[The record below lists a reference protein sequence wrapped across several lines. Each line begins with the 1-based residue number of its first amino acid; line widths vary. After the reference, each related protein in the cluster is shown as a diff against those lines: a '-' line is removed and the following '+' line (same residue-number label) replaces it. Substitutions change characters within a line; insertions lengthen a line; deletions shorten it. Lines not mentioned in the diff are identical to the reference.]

1 MADGPRCQRRK
12 QTKPRR
18 NNVRGFSKVSEAP
31 SDSDD
36 EDKLHIVEEDSILDT
51 PEEKPTVFEL
61 TAAQQLHNGHALN
74 DGSLGP
80 DALIQEIRVKEECIT
95 DEEDEGGQVTW
106 QGKRG
111 VICPSI
117 PEEEHSTPDKGVHDE
132 NGTSDEFSQL
142 HSCPYCSRGYKRHTS
157 LKEHIKLR
165 HEKNKDDF
173 SCSLCSYT
181 FTYRT
186 QLDRHMNAHKNGREQ
201 RMISHSGGNRKF
213 KCTECSKAFKYK
225 HHLKEH
231 LRIHSGEKPYEC
243 SNCKKRFSHSGSY
256 SSHISSKKCV
266 AIPPAVNG
274 LSHTPGVKAALTLT
288 HPTRILLR
296 EKVDIDNKPSEEQLP
311 PKKIK
316 EEPDEHELKPLRTSP
331 VVTTTT
337 ITTTS
342 TTNNGGGISI
352 QTAASQGVVQTL
364 VLPTVGL
371 VQPISINLR
380 DLQNMLKVSVDGNMM
395 WQAVASSNV
404 NGASCKVVNP
414 GQPQAQTMLVQSP
427 HPHLQVI
434 SAFSLPVLDQD
445 GNSKIIINYSVDP
458 QVSTS
463 DLNTAQSVLPY
474 QTVAQGKV
482 LEPNMAPPDGGKLN
496 STQQTKLPET
506 NTTQPNVTP
515 TQKPPTSRPVP
526 PQISI
531 LKSTQSAAPN
541 KAASIIKVTKL
552 IPGQTKHSQPAFL
565 LLRTVNGP
573 QGLVVRQLAAANAQ
587 VTPAIETT
595 DLKSTNMTA
604 EHNSVT
610 ELNQVAEDT
619 STSRDNC
626 QPEDLRSAL
635 QQAIQFKTEAESEIK
650 TDCKEALQIEKERE
664 RKEEMTAQS
673 DSTTTHRSIVCGDG
687 FHNYATCLFCDNSPS
702 STDTLNCLNSVEQGS
717 DRSLS
722 SLLGEEDFGCSD
734 QPPVKSLL
742 PLLEAYSKD
751 SHPSEEQLSRVAE
764 LVSLPRDVVSR
775 WFERMRLKNIL
786 LHNPENSQNG
796 QQTIINS
803 QTEPSM
809 DTQTQILDTSA
820 ELNDEE
826 SVGQNSDTPLS
837 FSTNDF
843 GIIKTEE
850 LEEKGQAE
858 PLDLSLPK
866 SSSCNGHTSVT
877 IAVSNTK
884 PSVPTQ
890 EEPLN
895 LTSLKK
901 DTLDGNTIYVTQSTT
916 SPINIIAT
924 PLPTLVAIAE
934 PGGIPCLR
942 AAISTKQRTILIP
955 QLSYTFTSPS
965 TNGKANTTTTT
976 SSSNKTSSITTTPS
990 TDTQGIVLNGCEK
1003 EKTDAGDESMPGW
1016 EGLNDS
1022 NLSPIKKRRKI
1033 HGGQYA
1039 CDLCDKIFQKSS
1051 SLLRHKY
1058 EHTGKRPHECGVCKK
1073 AFKHKHHLIEH
1084 SRLHSGEKPY
1094 QCDKCGKRFSHS
1106 GSYSQHMNH
1115 RYSYCKKEVYDQ
1127 PEPNNTSSTPPSQ
1140 LDSDERESEA
1150 EEEVD
1155 DDEELEGEKD
1165 GEEDFS
1171 GFDMTDIRVVKVGEE
1186 YDEEEEELGRGEKP
1200 QVTEEDAVEMDTL
1213 EEEVVKSLSME
1224 EQMMECKTE
1233 EEIGKSVENDVLNDT
1248 IESK

>member
-1 MADGPRCQRRK
+1 MNK
-12 QTKPRR
+12 Y
-18 NNVRGFSKVSEAP
+18 
-31 SDSDD
+31 DSV
-36 EDKLHIVEEDSILDT
+36 LL
-51 PEEKPTVFEL
+51 L
-61 TAAQQLHNGHALN
+61 
-74 DGSLGP
+74 
-80 DALIQEIRVKEECIT
+80 
-95 DEEDEGGQVTW
+95 
-106 QGKRG
+106 
-111 VICPSI
+111 
-117 PEEEHSTPDKGVHDE
+117 
-132 NGTSDEFSQL
+132 
-142 HSCPYCSRGYKRHTS
+142 
-157 LKEHIKLR
+157 
-165 HEKNKDDF
+165 
-173 SCSLCSYT
+173 LC
-181 FTYRT
+181 
-186 QLDRHMNAHKNGREQ
+186 L
-201 RMISHSGGNRKF
+201 
-213 KCTECSKAFKYK
+213 
-225 HHLKEH
+225 
-231 LRIHSGEKPYEC
+231 GEKPYEC

-316 EEPDEHELKPLRTSP
+316 EEPDEHELKPIRTSP

-364 VLPTVGL
+364 VLPTVSL

-404 NGASCKVVNP
+404 NGTSCKVVNP

-445 GNSKIIINYSVDP
+445 GNSKIIINCSVDP

-474 QTVAQGKV
+474 QTVAHGKV
-482 LEPNMAPPDGGKLN
+482 LEPNISPTDGGKLN
-496 STQQTKLPET
+496 STQHTKLPET
-506 NTTQPNVTP
+506 TQPSVTP

-587 VTPAIETT
+587 VTPTIETT

-619 STSRDNC
+619 GTSRDNC

-650 TDCKEALQIEKERE
+650 TDCKEALQIGKERE

-702 STDTLNCLNSVEQGS
+702 STDALNCLNSVVQGS

-751 SHPSEEQLSRVAE
+751 SHPSEEQLSHVAE

-796 QQTIINS
+796 QQVIT
-803 QTEPSM
+803 
-809 DTQTQILDTSA
+809 
-820 ELNDEE
+820 
-826 SVGQNSDTPLS
+826 
-837 FSTNDF
+837 
-843 GIIKTEE
+843 
-850 LEEKGQAE
+850 
-858 PLDLSLPK
+858 
-866 SSSCNGHTSVT
+866 GH
-877 IAVSNTK
+877 
-884 PSVPTQ
+884 
-890 EEPLN
+890 
-895 LTSLKK
+895 
-901 DTLDGNTIYVTQSTT
+901 
-916 SPINIIAT
+916 
-924 PLPTLVAIAE
+924 
-934 PGGIPCLR
+934 
-942 AAISTKQRTILIP
+942 
-955 QLSYTFTSPS
+955 
-965 TNGKANTTTTT
+965 
-976 SSSNKTSSITTTPS
+976 
-990 TDTQGIVLNGCEK
+990 
-1003 EKTDAGDESMPGW
+1003 
-1016 EGLNDS
+1016 
-1022 NLSPIKKRRKI
+1022 
-1033 HGGQYA
+1033 
-1039 CDLCDKIFQKSS
+1039 
-1051 SLLRHKY
+1051 
-1058 EHTGKRPHECGVCKK
+1058 
-1073 AFKHKHHLIEH
+1073 
-1084 SRLHSGEKPY
+1084 
-1094 QCDKCGKRFSHS
+1094 
-1106 GSYSQHMNH
+1106 
-1115 RYSYCKKEVYDQ
+1115 
-1127 PEPNNTSSTPPSQ
+1127 
-1140 LDSDERESEA
+1140 
-1150 EEEVD
+1150 
-1155 DDEELEGEKD
+1155 
-1165 GEEDFS
+1165 
-1171 GFDMTDIRVVKVGEE
+1171 
-1186 YDEEEEELGRGEKP
+1186 
-1200 QVTEEDAVEMDTL
+1200 
-1213 EEEVVKSLSME
+1213 
-1224 EQMMECKTE
+1224 
-1233 EEIGKSVENDVLNDT
+1233 
-1248 IESK
+1248 